1 MTGSVASA
9 PKTSSL
15 TQTLQSAAQG
25 AMGLSTAAM
34 GATSMI
40 NGINTMAGAAGA
52 GGATT
57 GGVSSSVTGAIDESL
72 LQQQQTM
79 LKANDAQNQMAMLSA
94 AMQTAGLARSMMM
107 QALRDFIKDA
117 KDTVKDQGEAGH
129 KP

>member
-1 MTGSVASA
+1 MPGPVTSA
-9 PKTSSL
+9 PNTSSL

-40 NGINTMAGAAGA
+40 NGINTMAGAAGV
-52 GGATT
+52 GGATN
-57 GGVSSSVTGAIDESL
+57 GGVSTSVTGAIDDSL

-94 AMQTAGLARSMMM
+94 AMQTAGLARSMPPRSTSMC
-107 QALRDFIKDA
+107 RTDA
-117 KDTVKDQGEAGH
+117 SSGTYRRCSI
-129 KP
+129 